1 MKNIGTPIIKPM
13 PLRGWGNKNVLYI
26 PIDSPKRTILM
37 AIEQRIQK
45 EKKTPLGTLF
55 KSKGNTILYQCIGAP
70 LAVLSLERLIISGA
84 KEITILGF
92 CGALNQNLQVGDAV
106 SIVGFCGALNQNLQ
120 VGDAVSIVKAYSEEG
135 TSSHYFSNRSVYRAG
150 NGLRKKNEH
159 FLKKEDLPF
168 HIGTIVSTDAPYRE
182 SHTWLKQ
189 KQTKGI
195 DCVDMETSAVFS
207 LAEYYQISAS
217 ALMLVSDKLNYSR
230 HRFKFHSSKLETAIK
245 RYFIPLIK

>member
-84 KEITILGF
+84 KEITIL
-92 CGALNQNLQVGDAV
+92 
-106 SIVGFCGALNQNLQ
+106 GFCGALNQNLQ

-230 HRFKFHSSKLETAIK
+230 HRFKFHSSELETAIK